1 MNIRI
6 DLVLKILVHFKDRNC
21 LYMVNIIKLFL
32 LSISI
37 CKYTK
42 ECRIIKRE
50 RKKTKTTQGLT
61 LYREY
66 LFTPCLRVLRMS
78 VIF

>member
-1 MNIRI
+1 MI
-6 DLVLKILVHFKDRNC
+6 D
-21 LYMVNIIKLFL
+21 MTPKLFL

-50 RKKTKTTQGLT
+50 KKRQKSQGLT
-61 LYREY
+61 LYIYREY
-66 LFTPCLRVLRMS
+66 LFTPFLRVLRMS